1 MKLNAMALTAGT
13 GSRLVPF
20 TLSLAKPAIPFFG
33 VPMVYHALRHLQG
46 LDINTMVAN
55 LHHRP
60 DDIKKVLSKGDLP
73 YKIIFSDEVNHLL
86 GTGGGVSKAREH
98 LETAD
103 HFLIF
108 NGDEVF
114 LPTVAN
120 FLSVAYEQHRQNKN
134 LATLITINHKEVGLS
149 LGGAWVDENNQVVRF
164 SKKKVAGLSG
174 LHYIGYAF
182 LSRNVFKY
190 FSEDLVMEDL
200 LYETLTKAMAV
211 GERVYA
217 FKTNGLW
224 YETGNA
230 KSFLNG
236 TEKLID
242 QLKFNNTTEW
252 AKTYIRF
259 LQKHKPFSYVV
270 EKLSPDYEKS
280 LQQFLNSI

>member
-46 LDINTMVAN
+46 LDIKTMVAN

-60 DDIKKVLSKGDLP
+60 DDIKKVLSSADFP
-73 YKIIFSDEVNHLL
+73 YELIFSDEVNHLL
-86 GTGGGVSKAREH
+86 GSGGGISKAREH
-98 LETAD
+98 LETCD
-103 HFLIF
+103 HILVF

-114 LPTVAN
+114 LPTTSN
-120 FLSVAYEQHRQNKN
+120 FLATAFEHHCKNKN

-149 LGGAWVDENNQVVRF
+149 LGGAYVDEHNQVVRF
-164 SKKKVAGLSG
+164 SKKKIHGLTG
-174 LHYIGYAF
+174 LHYIGYIF
-182 LSRNVFKY
+182 LSRDIFKY
-190 FSEDLVMEDL
+190 FSEELVEENL

-217 FKTNGLW
+217 FKTTGHW

-230 KSFLNG
+230 KSFLHG
-236 TEKLID
+236 TEKLIE
-242 QLKFNNTTEW
+242 QLKFNNNTEW
-252 AKTYIRF
+252 AKAYVRF